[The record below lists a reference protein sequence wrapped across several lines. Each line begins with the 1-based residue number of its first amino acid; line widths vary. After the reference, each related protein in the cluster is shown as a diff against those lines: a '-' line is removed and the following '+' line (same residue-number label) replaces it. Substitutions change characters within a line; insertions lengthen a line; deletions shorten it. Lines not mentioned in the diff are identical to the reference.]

1 MKPSKADLVARGII
15 GLVIIVGLMLVSVY
29 SFGLAMMSLPLLLS
43 GIFIVFV
50 IAFPFYLIVKAIKG
64 RKEAVEPNQPNPTKP
79 VHENDGERTILYRA
93 DQDSAP
99 PKQG

>member
-15 GLVIIVGLMLVSVY
+15 GLLLIVGLMLVSVY
-29 SFGLAMMSLPLLLS
+29 SFGLAMMSLPLILS

-50 IAFPFYLIVKAIKG
+50 LIFPFVLIVKGFKK
-64 RKEAVEPNQPNPTKP
+64 RKEKVEPNQPHPTRP

-93 DQDSAP
+93 DQGDLEN
-99 PKQG
+99 K